1 MEGLAYLHVAL
12 ANEAPDDTAST
23 LTWKGLKFS
32 KGSTIHY
39 LSLIAITLGVLG
51 MANQASAAIKQGARG
66 SEVESLQQRLQK
78 LGYFKA
84 GVTGYF
90 GGVTKEAVREFQKDR
105 GLQPDG
111 IVGKDTQASL
121 DEHQKKVSEPTQ
133 SAQEV
138 WRLGERD
145 AKVSEIQQ
153 QLEDSGFAI
162 PARKD
167 GIFDEATQ
175 EAVRQFQ
182 QAKGLKVDGIVGP
195 QTLAAL
201 PKLKSDEALS
211 ETKTK
216 QAEPTPKQKEPN
228 PWYYDESAPL
238 EPFIRKSN

>member
-12 ANEAPDDTAST
+12 ANEAPEDPAST
-23 LTWKGLKFS
+23 LTWKGLKLS

-51 MANQASAAIKQGARG
+51 MANQASAAIRQGDRG

-121 DEHQKKVSEPTQ
+121 DEHQKQVSEST
-133 SAQEV
+133 QEV

-153 QLEDSGFAI
+153 QLEDAGFAI
-162 PARKD
+162 PARKN

-201 PKLKSDEALS
+201 PKLKSDKDLS
-211 ETKTK
+211 ETKIK

>member
-1 MEGLAYLHVAL
+1 MEGLAYLHLAL
-12 ANEAPDDTAST
+12 ANEAPEDTAST
-23 LTWKGLKFS
+23 LTWKGLKLS

-39 LSLIAITLGVLG
+39 LSLIAIMLGVFG
-51 MANQASAAIKQGARG
+51 MANQASAAIKQGDRG

-84 GVTGYF
+84 DVTGYF
-90 GGVTKEAVREFQKDR
+90 GGVTKEAVREFQKER
-105 GLQPDG
+105 GLHPDG
-111 IVGKDTQASL
+111 VVGKDTQASL
-121 DEHQKKVSEPTQ
+121 EEHQQQEVSESTQ
-133 SAQEV
+133 GV
-138 WRLGERD
+138 WRLGDRD

-153 QLEDSGFAI
+153 RLEVAGFAI

-167 GIFDEATQ
+167 AIFDGATQ

-182 QAKGLKVDGIVGP
+182 QAKGLKVDGVVGP

-201 PKLKSDEALS
+201 PTAKTNEDLSD
-211 ETKTK
+211 TKTK
-216 QAEPTPKQKEPN
+216 QEEPKSKQKEPS

>member
-23 LTWKGLKFS
+23 LTWKGLKLS

-39 LSLIAITLGVLG
+39 LSLIAITLGVFS
-51 MANQASAAIKQGARG
+51 MAHQASAAIKQGARG

-121 DEHQKKVSEPTQ
+121 DEHQKEASEST
-133 SAQEV
+133 QEV

-153 QLEDSGFAI
+153 QLDVAGFAI

-167 GIFDEATQ
+167 GVFDEATQ

-201 PKLKSDEALS
+201 SKLNSDKDLS

-216 QAEPTPKQKEPN
+216 QAEPTPKQKEPS

>member
-12 ANEAPDDTAST
+12 ANEAPENTAST
-23 LTWKGLKFS
+23 LTWKGLKLS

-51 MANQASAAIKQGARG
+51 MANQASAAIRQGDRG

-121 DEHQKKVSEPTQ
+121 DEHQKEVSEST
-133 SAQEV
+133 QEV

-153 QLEDSGFAI
+153 QLEDAGFAI

-182 QAKGLKVDGIVGP
+182 QANGLKVDGIVGP

-201 PKLKSDEALS
+201 PTAKTNEDLS

-216 QAEPTPKQKEPN
+216 QAEPKPKQKEPS

>member
-23 LTWKGLKFS
+23 LTWKGLKLS

-51 MANQASAAIKQGARG
+51 MANQASAAIRQGDRG

-121 DEHQKKVSEPTQ
+121 EEHQKQVSEP
-133 SAQEV
+133 SHEV

-153 QLEDSGFAI
+153 QLENAGFGI

-201 PKLKSDEALS
+201 PKLNSDKDLS

-216 QAEPTPKQKEPN
+216 QAEPASKQKEPN

>member
-1 MEGLAYLHVAL
+1 MEGLAYLHLAL
-12 ANEAPDDTAST
+12 ANEAPEDTAST
-23 LTWKGLKFS
+23 LTWKGLKLS
-32 KGSTIHY
+32 KGSTVYY
-39 LSLIAITLGVLG
+39 LSLIAITLGVFG

-66 SEVESLQQRLQK
+66 FEVKSLQQRLQK

-84 GVTGYF
+84 DVTGYY

-111 IVGKDTQASL
+111 IVGKDTQSSL
-121 DEHQKKVSEPTQ
+121 EEHQQEVSE
-133 SAQEV
+133 SAQGV
-138 WRLGERD
+138 WRLGDRD

-153 QLEDSGFAI
+153 RLEDAGFAI
-162 PARKD
+162 AARKD
-167 GIFDEATQ
+167 AVFDGATQ

-195 QTLAAL
+195 RTLAAL
-201 PKLKSDEALS
+201 PTAKTNEDLS

-216 QAEPTPKQKEPN
+216 QEEPTTKQKEPN

>member
-12 ANEAPDDTAST
+12 ANEAPDDPAST
-23 LTWKGLKFS
+23 LTWKGLKLS
-32 KGSTIHY
+32 KGSTIHC

-51 MANQASAAIKQGARG
+51 MANQASAAIKQGDRG

-111 IVGKDTQASL
+111 IVGKDTQSSL
-121 DEHQKKVSEPTQ
+121 DRHQKEVSEST
-133 SAQEV
+133 QEV

-153 QLEDSGFAI
+153 QLEDAGFAI
-162 PARKD
+162 PARKN

-195 QTLAAL
+195 KTLAAL
-201 PKLKSDEALS
+201 PKLKSDKDLS
-211 ETKTK
+211 ETKIK
-216 QAEPTPKQKEPN
+216 QAEPTPKPKEPN

>member
-1 MEGLAYLHVAL
+1 MEGLAYLHLAL
-12 ANEAPDDTAST
+12 ANEAPEDTAST
-23 LTWKGLKFS
+23 LTWKGLKLS

-39 LSLIAITLGVLG
+39 LSLIAITLGVFG
-51 MANQASAAIKQGARG
+51 MANQASAAIKQGDRG

-84 GVTGYF
+84 DVTGYF
-90 GGVTKEAVREFQKDR
+90 GGVTKEAVREFQKER

-121 DEHQKKVSEPTQ
+121 EEHQQQEVSESTQ
-133 SAQEV
+133 GV
-138 WRLGERD
+138 WRLGDRD

-153 QLEDSGFAI
+153 RLEDAGFAI
-162 PARKD
+162 AARKD
-167 GIFDEATQ
+167 AVFDGATQ

-182 QAKGLKVDGIVGP
+182 QAKGLKVDGLVGP

-201 PKLKSDEALS
+201 PTAKTNEDSSD
-211 ETKTK
+211 TKTK
-216 QAEPTPKQKEPN
+216 QEEPTPKQKEPS
-228 PWYYDESAPL
+228 PWYYDKSAPL